1 MKIVFVRH
9 TRVNVPPGTCYGWT
23 DVPVADTFEAEAAVT
38 KARLHTYGTFD
49 AVFSS
54 PLTRARL
61 LAAYCGYPDATLDDR
76 LKELNM
82 GRWEMQRY
90 EEIEDPFLQ
99 QWYDDYLH
107 VSTPDGESFCQQF
120 ERVSSFINSLRHAP
134 YRQVAVFAHA
144 GIQVAASIFFKA
156 FPFEEAWHHVTEF
169 EYGGIVDY
177 EL

>member
-1 MKIVFVRH
+1 MRIVFVRH
-9 TRVNVPPGTCYGWT
+9 TRVAVAPGTCYGWT
-23 DVPVADTFEAEAAVT
+23 DVPVADTFEQEAAVT
-38 KARLHTYGTFD
+38 KGLLQAYGPFD

-61 LAAYCGYPDATLDDR
+61 LASYCGYPDAILDDR

-90 EEIEDPFLQ
+90 DDIVDPLLQ
-99 QWYDDYLH
+99 QWYDDYLY
-107 VSTPDGESFCQQF
+107 VSTPDGESFLQQYQ
-120 ERVSSFINSLRHAP
+120 RVSNFITSLRQKP

-156 FPFEEAWHHVTEF
+156 FPFEEAWHHVSEYK
-169 EYGGIVDY
+169 YGGIIDY